1 MQSRKI
7 IALVLASLG
16 GLLALALSACAG
28 GSARQ
33 IELAPASALPPELQQ
48 TAPQVQ
54 EAYRFAIANPDL
66 LSQFPCYCGCGAMGH
81 QSNYD
86 CYVQEVLDDGS
97 IIFEEHA
104 SL

>member
-1 MQSRKI
+1 MQNRKVTL
-7 IALVLASLG
+7 LVVLG
-16 GLLALALSACAG
+16 GLLAVGLSACG
-28 GSARQ
+28 GASARQ
-33 IELAPASALPPELQQ
+33 IELAPVSALSPELRR

-86 CYVQEVLDDGS
+86 CYVQEVLDDGT

>member
-1 MQSRKI
+1 MHSRKVT
-7 IALVLASLG
+7 LLAVLG
-16 GLLALALSACAG
+16 GLLAVALSACGG

-33 IELAPASALPPELQQ
+33 IELAPASALSPDLRQAP
-48 TAPQVQ
+48 PQVQ
-54 EAYRFAIANPDL
+54 EAYRFAVANPDL